1 MDWLA
6 MAAPWLQVEAEI
18 EASHRPVLDVLMA
31 RAALAP
37 GNHVLD
43 IGIGSG
49 SSTIAAAEAVGE
61 RGHVTGVDIS
71 PPFAARAAARV
82 PLNVTIVNADA
93 GSHPFAPESFDSA
106 ISLFG
111 VMFFPDTVGA
121 MRHIRRALRKGGTLT
136 FASWATPHKNPWFG
150 VPGKVAAAVL
160 GDPPPR
166 DPHAP
171 GPFAFADA
179 DRVLGMMEQASW
191 DAKVDTVDLHL
202 TPPGTVSAVA
212 QLHTIIGAAA
222 MRMTEAGVDAETRAQ
237 VHKGLVAAFAPWE
250 TEDAVK
256 VPAHIHLFTATAP

>member
-6 MAAPWLQVEAEI
+6 MAAPWLQVEAEM
-18 EASHRPVLDVLMA
+18 EASHRPVLDALMDK
-31 RAALAP
+31 AALQR
-37 GNHVLD
+37 GQRVLD

-49 SSTIAAAEAVGE
+49 SSVLAAAEAVGPD
-61 RGHVTGVDIS
+61 GHVTGVDIS
-71 PPFAARAAARV
+71 PPFAARSAARA
-82 PLNVTIVNADA
+82 PANATIVNADA
-93 GSHPFAPESFDSA
+93 ATHPFEPDSFDSA

-121 MRHIRRALRKGGTLT
+121 MTNIRRALRKGGTLT

-150 VPGKVAAAVL
+150 VPGKVASAVL
-160 GDPPPR
+160 GDAAPR

-179 DRVLGMMEQASW
+179 DRVLRMMEDAGWEAS
-191 DAKVDTVDLHL
+191 VDTVDLHL

-222 MRMTEAGVDAETRAQ
+222 MRMNEAGVDVETRKR
-237 VHKGLVAAFAPWE
+237 VHEGLVAAFAPWE
-250 TEDAVK
+250 TADAVK
-256 VPAHIHLFTATAP
+256 VPAHIHFYTATAP